1 MVQVTSWY
9 PRLPVQKTYRVG
21 DVAREL
27 DVSIPTVRIWSE
39 QFPIPISRLGGQR
52 RYPQK
57 AVNRLRLVKFLLRH
71 EKYSLIGA
79 RKRYAELISCNW

>member
-1 MVQVTSWY
+1 MTSWY
-9 PRLPVQKTYRVG
+9 SHTGYAPRKALRVG
-21 DVAREL
+21 DVARAL
-27 DVSIPTVRIWSE
+27 DVSIPTIRTWSE

-71 EKYSLIGA
+71 ERYSLEGA
-79 RKRYAELISCNW
+79 RKRYEELISCNW